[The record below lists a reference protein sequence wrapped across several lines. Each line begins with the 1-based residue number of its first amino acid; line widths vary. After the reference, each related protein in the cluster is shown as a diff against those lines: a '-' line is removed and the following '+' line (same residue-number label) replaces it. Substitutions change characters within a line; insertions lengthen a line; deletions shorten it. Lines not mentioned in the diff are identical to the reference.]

1 MSRIGKKEITLPSD
15 VSVKVEGTKVT
26 VSGPKGTL
34 SQNVDRNIIVKVD
47 GNTVSLTRLNEL
59 NETKAKHGLYRSLI
73 NNMVE
78 GVTKGFSKKLVVN
91 GVGFK
96 VSMQG
101 KKLVMNLGFSHPVE
115 MEQPEGITIQ
125 TPSATEIVV
134 SGIDKQAV
142 GQIAAQ
148 IRDLRPVEPYHGYGI
163 KYDDEVV
170 IRKVGKTSG
179 KGKK

>member
-115 MEQPEGITIQ
+115 MKQPEGITIQ